1 MALAP
6 LVPGFTRFS
15 GETHTT
21 KPSGLV
27 LEGGNGTSY
36 YFWFDNNGSLRTA
49 TAATAEAAAFNWQT
63 GGTIV
68 GGGTASGITA
78 IPDLAG
84 TVGTANDTMTA
95 IANPTDSPATADAL
109 RDDLV
114 AVLIPALNNN
124 LADLQTKVNAIL
136 AALRTA
142 GVIAT

>member
-1 MALAP
+1 MAFAP

-15 GETHTT
+15 GETSTS

-27 LEGGNGTSY
+27 IEGANGTSY
-36 YFWFDNNGSLRTA
+36 YFWFDNNGTLRTA

-63 GGTIV
+63 GGTVI

-95 IANPTDSPATADAL
+95 IANPTDTPASADAL

-124 LADLQTKVNAIL
+124 LADLQTKINAIL

-142 GVIAT
+142 GIVAT

>member
-1 MALAP
+1 MSFAP

-15 GETHTT
+15 GETSTN

-27 LEGGNGTSY
+27 IEVANGTSY
-36 YFWFDNNGSLRTA
+36 YFWFDNNGVLRAA
-49 TAATAEAAAFNWQT
+49 TAAVAEASAFNWQT
-63 GGTIV
+63 GGTVV

-109 RDDLV
+109 RDDL
-114 AVLIPALNNN
+114 
-124 LADLQTKVNAIL
+124 
-136 AALRTA
+136 
-142 GVIAT
+142 